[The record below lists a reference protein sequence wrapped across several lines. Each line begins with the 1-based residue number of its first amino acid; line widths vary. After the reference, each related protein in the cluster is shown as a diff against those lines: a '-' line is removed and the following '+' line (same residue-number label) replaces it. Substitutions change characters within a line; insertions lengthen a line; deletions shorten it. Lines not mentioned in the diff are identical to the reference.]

1 MNFLPNWLSQR
12 AKVTPNRIAIDL
24 ESESIT
30 FFQLH
35 KRVVKRAFQLASY
48 GIKKGHTVAIYMRN
62 RIEYIELIHALA
74 YIGAKALLLNT
85 RLKQQEIQYQCSDA
99 KASFLV
105 ADESY
110 EETILI
116 SGTELIQ
123 LQELTQRYE
132 QEIVLQSQYDLND
145 TYTIMYTSGTTGN
158 PKGVMQS
165 YGNHWWSATGS
176 SLNLGLQAN
185 DCWLV
190 AVPLFHISGFSIL
203 MRSVIYGMRIV
214 LHSRFEAIE
223 ANAAIET
230 KGVTIMSVVTSMLTQ
245 MLKELG
251 ERKYPE
257 SFRCMLTG
265 GGPVPRGLLDDCM
278 EKGIPVYQ
286 TYGMT
291 ETSSQCVTLAPEDS
305 IQKLGSAGKP
315 LMPCQLKIVN
325 ASGKEVT
332 NGLEGEI
339 VVKGPNVTPG
349 YLNKPEETAKAIK
362 DGWLYTGDIGKLDED
377 GFLYVLDRRSD
388 LIISGGENIYPAE
401 IESTLLKHP
410 LIVEVGVT
418 GVPDKQWGQV
428 PAAFLVVTSP
438 IKKEE
443 LHIHCQAMLANYK
456 IPKYYFIVDELPRT
470 ASNKIVRRKL
480 PKLIEQGHQL

>member
-1 MNFLPNWLSQR
+1 MNLLPNWLSQR
-12 AKVTPNRIAIDL
+12 AKVTPNRVAVDL
-24 ESESIT
+24 AAESIT
-30 FFQLH
+30 FLQLH

-48 GIKKGHTVAIYMRN
+48 GIKKGHTVAIYMKN

-99 KASFLV
+99 KANFLV
-105 ADESY
+105 VDESY
-110 EETILI
+110 EETILL

-123 LQELTQRYE
+123 LQDLIYRHEK
-132 QEIVLQSQYDLND
+132 EIVLQSQYDLND

-176 SLNLGLQAN
+176 SLNLGLQTN

-190 AVPLFHISGFSIL
+190 AVPLFHVSGFSIL
-203 MRSVIYGMRIV
+203 MRNVIYGMRIV
-214 LHSRFEAIE
+214 LHSKFEAIQ

-251 ERKYPE
+251 GRKYPE
-257 SFRCMLTG
+257 SFRCMLAG
-265 GGPVPRGLLDDCM
+265 GGPVPRVLLDDCI

-291 ETSSQCVTLAPEDS
+291 ETSSQFVTLAPEDS

-325 ASGKEVT
+325 ANGEEVM
-332 NGLEGEI
+332 NGIEGEI
-339 VVKGPNVTPG
+339 AVKGPNVTSG
-349 YLNKPEETAKAIK
+349 YLNKPEETDKAIK
-362 DGWLYTGDIGKLDED
+362 NGWFYTGDIGKLDED

-410 LIVEVGVT
+410 LIAEAGVT
-418 GVPDKQWGQV
+418 GLPHKQWGQV

-443 LHIHCQAMLANYK
+443 LQAYCQSMLANYK
-456 IPKYYFIVDELPRT
+456 VPKYYFIVDDLPRT
-470 ASNKIVRRKL
+470 ASNKIIRRKL
-480 PKLIEQGHQL
+480 PQRIEQGRQL